1 MARDGT
7 VGHWDGSA
15 DRVPKQEGRSGW
27 DALTAMATGPR
38 RAVMDACLQG
48 MFNVTLEAQT
58 SSRPA
63 TGTVAIGGAPLVT
76 LEAPGNGHL
85 ADKQLPYLRTYADL
99 RADRLNEI
107 IMQTGD
113 IQSFF
118 GLVGY
123 MAPDATK
130 WTLALNQAMLRLCT
144 AIEMPLKHGFDVA
157 RPIAMSRK
165 VQPLIQT
172 PGHGAWPSGHATEAF
187 ACATLLSRLF
197 MNAAVDP
204 VQQITAGSE
213 LYRHAER
220 IAMNRTV
227 AGVHFPTDS
236 MAGAVLGVSVA
247 EALINLL
254 DGVAQTPVRIFHG
267 ATYDGDFTLSR
278 MVEAL
283 NNPLEIETTT
293 LSLPAG
299 MVPGWLAKMWDE
311 AKDEW

>member
-1 MARDGT
+1 MGYWDGT
-7 VGHWDGSA
+7 A
-15 DRVPKQEGRSGW
+15 DRVPKQDGRSGW

-48 MFNVTLEAQT
+48 LFNVTLEPAAKGK
-58 SSRPA
+58 PA
-63 TGTVAIGGAPLVT
+63 TGTVALAGGPLVT
-76 LEAPGNGHL
+76 LEAPTSTFL
-85 ADKQLPYLRTYADL
+85 ADKQLHYLRTYADL
-99 RADRLNEI
+99 RGDRLNEI

-130 WTLALNQAMLRLCT
+130 WTLAMNQAMLRLCT
-144 AIEMPLKHGFDVA
+144 VIEMPLKHGFDVA

-172 PGHGAWPSGHATEAF
+172 PGHGSWPSGHATEAF

-197 MNAAVDP
+197 LNTPVDP
-204 VQQITAGSE
+204 VEQIKAGSE

-236 MAGAVLGVSVA
+236 MAGAVLGVTVA

-254 DGVAQTPVRIFHG
+254 EGTPQTRTRVFHG
-267 ATYDGDFTLSR
+267 AGYDGDFTLAR

-283 NNPLEIETTT
+283 DNGQEIATGT
-293 LSLPAG
+293 LSLPTG
-299 MVPGWLAKMWDE
+299 LVPGWLAKMWDE
-311 AKDEW
+311 AKEEW

>member
-1 MARDGT
+1 
-7 VGHWDGSA
+7 
-15 DRVPKQEGRSGW
+15 
-27 DALTAMATGPR
+27 
-38 RAVMDACLQG
+38 MDACLHG
-48 MFNVTLEAQT
+48 MFGVTLEA
-58 SSRPA
+58 RAKDKPA
-63 TGTVAIGGAPLVT
+63 TGTVALNGATLVT
-76 LEAPGNGHL
+76 LEAPTSAFL
-85 ADKQLPYLRTYADL
+85 ADEQLPYLRTYADL
-99 RADRLNEI
+99 RGDRLNEI

-123 MAPDATK
+123 MSPDATK
-130 WTLALNQAMLRLCT
+130 WSLALNQAMLRLCT
-144 AIEMPLKHGFDVA
+144 MIEMPLKHGFDVA

-165 VQPLIQT
+165 VQPMIQT

-197 MNAAVDP
+197 LNASVDP
-204 VQQITAGSE
+204 VEQIKAGNE

-236 MAGAVLGVSVA
+236 MAGAVLGVTVA

-254 DGVAQTPVRIFHG
+254 DGAPQTRTRVFHG
-267 ATYDGDFTLSR
+267 SVYDGDFSLGR
-278 MVEAL
+278 MVQAL
-283 NNPLEIETTT
+283 ATQTEIKTGT
-293 LSLPAG
+293 LSLTPG